1 MQVEVCNRQSALE
14 CPAEAVR
21 EVIRLALEKEGR
33 DAELSVALVGDAE
46 MAVLNERFLGSD
58 AVTDVLAFPYESEG
72 KFINGEIVANA
83 ELAVRES
90 ASRPHGAAD
99 ELMLYV
105 VHGLLHL
112 LGYDDDS
119 PEATQRMRRR
129 EQDILRAAGRVV
141 AF

>member
-1 MQVEVCNRQSALE
+1 M
-14 CPAEAVR
+14 
-21 EVIRLALEKEGR
+21 
-33 DAELSVALVGDAE
+33 ALVGDAE

-90 ASRPHGAAD
+90 AARPHGAAD